1 MNDFKILKATFF
13 VVLFLATSATSVNA
27 QDKESAVKDMVEA
40 QLYTFHARTALPQSG
55 PSKVLTTDYYL
66 KVIKDSIVCELPFYG
81 RAYSSSYGSTSGG
94 FHFTSTKF
102 DYASKPGKKGGWE
115 IVIKPK
121 DVQDFRQFSLSL
133 STSGFGTLQVLSNNR
148 QPISFTGDITSM
160 K

>member
-1 MNDFKILKATFF
+1 MNYQNILKGT
-13 VVLFLATSATSVNA
+13 LFLSLYTAMSVTANA
-27 QDKESAVKDMVEA
+27 QSKDSAITSMIES
-40 QLYTFHARTALPQSG
+40 QRYIFHARTALPQSG
-55 PSKVLTTDYYL
+55 PSKVLTSDYYL

-102 DYASKPGKKGGWE
+102 DYTSKPGKKGGWE

-148 QPISFTGDITSM
+148 QQISFTGDITSM

>member
-1 MNDFKILKATFF
+1 MNYQNILKWM
-13 VVLFLATSATSVNA
+13 LFLPLYAASSIAANA
-27 QDKESAVKDMVEA
+27 QAKDSAVKAMVESRR
-40 QLYTFHARTALPQSG
+40 YVFHARTALPQSG

-66 KVIKDSIVCELPFYG
+66 KVIHDSIVSELPFYG

-102 DYASKPGKKGGWE
+102 DYVSKPGKKGGWE

-121 DVQDFRQFSLSL
+121 DVQDFRQFSLSI

>member
-1 MNDFKILKATFF
+1 MNYYKILGRMFF
-13 VVLFLATSATSVNA
+13 LSAYAAISVTSAKA
-27 QDKESAVKDMVEA
+27 QDKTSAVKDMVEG
-40 QLYTFHARTALPQSG
+40 QQYTFHARTALPQSG
-55 PSKVLTTDYYL
+55 PSKVLNTEYYL
-66 KVIKDSIVCELPFYG
+66 KMIKDSLVCELPFYG

-102 DYASKPGKKGGWE
+102 EYTSKPAKKGGWE

>member
-1 MNDFKILKATFF
+1 
-13 VVLFLATSATSVNA
+13 
-27 QDKESAVKDMVEA
+27 MVESRH
-40 QLYTFHARTALPQSG
+40 YIFHARTALPQSG

-66 KVIKDSIVCELPFYG
+66 KVINDSIVCELPFYG

-102 DYASKPGKKGGWE
+102 DYTSKPGKKGGWE

>member
-1 MNDFKILKATFF
+1 MIYQNILKAM
-13 VVLFLATSATSVNA
+13 LFLSLYASLSVTANAQAKDSAVNA
-27 QDKESAVKDMVEA
+27 MVES
-40 QLYTFHARTALPQSG
+40 QRYIFHARTALPQSG

-102 DYASKPGKKGGWE
+102 DYTSKPGKKGGWE

-133 STSGFGTLQVLSNNR
+133 SKSGFGTLQVLSNNR
-148 QPISFTGDITSM
+148 QQISFTGDITSM